1 MKLLFLQMNI
11 DTQLQKKP
19 KHALDDS
26 VLAEVSLFAIK
37 VGRICF
43 LQYNLMLFPT
53 ILTYT
58 ALKNINLKNRPPL
71 TELTCSIK
79 YDATV
84 SGQLFVDATSNQ
96 STFLEYLHKTEIV
109 QYH

>member
-26 VLAEVSLFAIK
+26 VLAEVTFFAIK
-37 VGRICF
+37 VGGICF

-53 ILTYT
+53 IDLYY
-58 ALKNINLKNRPPL
+58 A
-71 TELTCSIK
+71 
-79 YDATV
+79 
-84 SGQLFVDATSNQ
+84 
-96 STFLEYLHKTEIV
+96 
-109 QYH
+109 